1 MTTMVSSSSALPDF
15 DGLLDWPKL
24 NAWIDSADL
33 PGQGAVS
40 EVKQLSGGSQN
51 SLFLMTRGS
60 ERFVLRRPPKHL
72 RANSNDTMAR
82 EARVL
87 KALAGSAVPHPR
99 LLGAC
104 LDSEVIGASFFVM
117 QPLDGFS
124 PLQQLEGQYATDA
137 SWRREMGPEF
147 VRAAAALAA
156 VDYKAVGLGDFGK
169 PDNWHGRQV
178 ERWRS
183 QLEGYKSMP
192 GYDADSTLPFID
204 EAGRWLIDN
213 LPKDGRIGIIHGD
226 LQWPN
231 AMFSYSA
238 PKIAGLIDWELST
251 LGDSMLDLAWV
262 LTSWREAGDPD
273 VGGAAASAPVVK
285 PWDGFVSRDDMIKL
299 YGELT
304 GRDMSQIPWYFVLA
318 CYKLACLLEGTYAR
332 SKSGKASLEMGVFL
346 HNYALWLMAKA
357 RQLVAAA

>member
-1 MTTMVSSSSALPDF
+1 MTTHLLSDGALPDF
-15 DGLLDWPKL
+15 DGLLDWSGL
-24 NAWIDSADL
+24 NAWIGGANL
-33 PGQGAVS
+33 PGQGPVTD
-40 EVKQLSGGSQN
+40 VQQLTGGSQN

-72 RANSNDTMAR
+72 RANSNRTMER

-87 KALAGSAVPHPR
+87 QALAGSDVPHPR

-104 LDSEVIGASFFVM
+104 MDSEVIGAAFFVM
-117 QPLDGFS
+117 EPLDGFS
-124 PLQQLEGQYATDA
+124 PLKQLEGRYATDA
-137 SWRREMGPEF
+137 SWRQAMGPEF

-156 VDYKAVGLGDFGK
+156 VDYQAVGLDGFGK

-183 QLEGYKSMP
+183 QLEGYRSMP
-192 GYDADSTLPFID
+192 GYDAESTLPFVD
-204 EAGRWLIDN
+204 EAGRWLTDN
-213 LPKDGRIGIIHGD
+213 LPTDGRIGIIHGD

-251 LGDSMLDLAWV
+251 LGDPMLDLAWV
-262 LTSWREAGDPD
+262 LSSWREPGDPEL
-273 VGGAAASAPVVK
+273 GGTAASAPVVW
-285 PWDGFVSRDDMIKL
+285 PWDGFVSRDDMVRL

-304 GRDMSQIPWYFVLA
+304 GRDMSGVSWYFVLA

-332 SKSGKASLEMGVFL
+332 SKSGQASIEMGIFL